1 MLLRELRLIRI
12 AGGLWDPHSGLQNES
27 AILWWIWGNKGA
39 SGEGQNLLSG
49 PSESSDIKDKGKIE
63 LLHFFV
69 WYSG

>member
-1 MLLRELRLIRI
+1 MKVRSYGGSREI
-12 AGGLWDPHSGLQNES
+12 
-27 AILWWIWGNKGA
+27 KGA

-63 LLHFFV
+63 LLYSFV